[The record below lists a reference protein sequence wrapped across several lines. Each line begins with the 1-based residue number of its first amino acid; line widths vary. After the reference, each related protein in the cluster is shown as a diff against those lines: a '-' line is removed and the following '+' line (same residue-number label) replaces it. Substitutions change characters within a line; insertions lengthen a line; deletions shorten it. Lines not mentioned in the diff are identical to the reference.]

1 MTERWRSEGIGMEVG
16 EGDGER
22 DEERRV
28 REARSRRRWE
38 RWKERRGKKER

>member
-1 MTERWRSEGIGMEVG
+1 MRETDTGERLTERGRSEGIGMEVG

-28 REARSRRRWE
+28 GEERSRRREE
-38 RWKERRGKKER
+38 RE